1 MGNQKQLSS
10 RIRRKRF
17 ANFESVFYST
27 QLQRWEIQILR
38 NFTLSF
44 LKKVFLRIRVT
55 SITTKTSAVLF
66 DGNTLKVP

>member
-17 ANFESVFYST
+17 ANFESTFYST

-44 LKKVFLRIRVT
+44 LKKVFFENQSNLDNYQDFSSLI
-55 SITTKTSAVLF
+55 
-66 DGNTLKVP
+66 